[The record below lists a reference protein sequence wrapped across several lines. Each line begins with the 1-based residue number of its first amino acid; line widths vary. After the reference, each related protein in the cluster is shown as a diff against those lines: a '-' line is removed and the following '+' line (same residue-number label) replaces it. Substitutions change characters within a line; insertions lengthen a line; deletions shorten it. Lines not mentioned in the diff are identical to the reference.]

1 MIGTASSSNRRFY
14 RRRGLLGLV
23 LSMWIAIAAL
33 AFAAGSSI
41 ERVPSEY
48 EVKAAY
54 LYYFAK
60 FVDWPD
66 NKFSTSNSSV
76 IIGIAGDDPLGRI
89 LETTVS
95 GKTVQNHNLVI
106 SHPKTLD
113 DLQSCHILFISSPE
127 ASRIASSLE
136 SLESNHVLTVCERE
150 SKAGSKCIINFVM
163 EEDRVQFE
171 IDVKKAEKA
180 GLKISSKLM
189 RVARVPPSDAVK
201 GRN

>member
-1 MIGTASSSNRRFY
+1 MIETASTSIRRFY
-14 RRRGLLGLV
+14 RRHGLFGLGLSVWIV
-23 LSMWIAIAAL
+23 LAAY
-33 AFAAGSSI
+33 AFAANSGM
-41 ERVPSEY
+41 ERAPDEY
-48 EVKAAY
+48 DVKAAY

-60 FVDWPD
+60 FVEWPD
-66 NKFSTSNSSV
+66 NKFSASNSSV
-76 IIGIAGDDPLGRI
+76 IIGIAGDDSLGRI

-106 SHPKTLD
+106 YHPKTLE

-150 SKAGSKCIINFVM
+150 SKTDSKCIINFVM
-163 EEDRVQFE
+163 EKGRVQFE
-171 IDVKKAEKA
+171 IDDKKAAKS

-189 RVARVPPSDAVK
+189 MVARVPPSDAVK
-201 GRN
+201 RRN